1 MFRRV
6 LERRCASPRSPSQTR
21 RRCGCQ
27 NGKGVDR
34 RLSGCNGLA
43 AFVTISSKAPGRC
56 VLKGCSM
63 TQTLAVAPPQR
74 IYASRRIGHFAVG
87 VFAALCAALV
97 PRLMVM
103 IGQVPS
109 DAGVTVEAMSAT
121 YAVAATAF
129 AMLIGGVVV
138 ILEWDSKRPPRDI
151 FLAAL
156 GVPALLTS
164 MLSAN
169 RLNGEV
175 LNKAVELKA
184 VSDQLAREAGIP
196 VEDHVRLA
204 TPESLLRFVVPT
216 VFAQELTVAQQ
227 SAKSGGLGVRYRE
240 PVYWVVL
247 ATAATKENAERGRQ
261 ELTRWGSWNV
271 EQVGAVFY
279 VCAEG
284 GALPYSQAV
293 SKAAEIKRQSQGA
306 VSPKLVRA
314 G

>member
-1 MFRRV
+1 
-6 LERRCASPRSPSQTR
+6 
-21 RRCGCQ
+21 
-27 NGKGVDR
+27 
-34 RLSGCNGLA
+34 
-43 AFVTISSKAPGRC
+43 
-56 VLKGCSM
+56 M
-63 TQTLAVAPPQR
+63 TQTIAAAPPLR
-74 IYASRRIGHFAVG
+74 IQTSRRIGHFTVG

-109 DAGVTVEAMSAT
+109 NAGVTVEALSAT
-121 YAVAATAF
+121 YALAAAGF

-175 LNKAVELKA
+175 LNKAAELKA
-184 VSDQLAREAGIP
+184 VSDQLAKEAGIP
-196 VEDHVRLA
+196 VEDHVQLT
-204 TPESLLRFVVPT
+204 TPESLLRFVFPT
-216 VFAQELTVAQQ
+216 VFAQELMVAQR

-247 ATAATKENAERGRQ
+247 ASAATRENAERGRQ
-261 ELTRWGSWNV
+261 EFGRWGPLKI
-271 EQVGAVFY
+271 EQVGTFFY
-279 VCAEG
+279 LCLEG

-293 SKAAEIKRQSQGA
+293 SKAAELKRQSQGT